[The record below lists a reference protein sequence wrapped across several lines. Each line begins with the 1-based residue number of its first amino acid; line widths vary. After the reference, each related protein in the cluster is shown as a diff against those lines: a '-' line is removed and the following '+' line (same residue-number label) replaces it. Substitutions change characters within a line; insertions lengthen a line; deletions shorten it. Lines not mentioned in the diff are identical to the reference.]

1 MKNTYRMQQSIRM
14 MKEKTVMM
22 VVGSPDDYLVHAS
35 VWVAVNRTIAVRHVA
50 IRAIAV
56 SLHPLS
62 QLHAHDFDDISN
74 RSDAYTFY
82 YSLKYKRANCEYKN
96 SVPLRFH
103 LHFHLQLTTTNL
115 VQDILVKQERSHTV

>member
-1 MKNTYRMQQSIRM
+1 MQQSIRM

-22 VVGSPDDYLVHAS
+22 VVGSPGGYLTRAF
-35 VWVAVNRTIAVRHVA
+35 VWVAVNRTIVVRPVV

-62 QLHAHDFDDISN
+62 QLRAHGFDDISN

-82 YSLKYKRANCEYKN
+82 YSLKYKRAKCECED
-96 SVPLRFH
+96 SGP
-103 LHFHLQLTTTNL
+103 LHFHF
-115 VQDILVKQERSHTV
+115 HFH